1 MTQALQEAQRSQ
13 GKNGC
18 RHMLSVVVSS
28 LLGGLL
34 STSLVQANPVFH
46 FSSGSGLTALQG
58 SNPTLA
64 NTVIADFRTAG
75 NRWSSIFSD
84 NVTLNIAIDFKPLGA
99 GILGETSSNYAVTTY
114 AATRTAL
121 NVDKKTTDDST
132 AVKNLPASNTLCFL
146 TNSSSGQVILENNGS
161 ANNLYLA
168 MPTANAKAL
177 GLGTPTAT
185 AQDASMTFSSAFKF
199 DFDPTNGILAGQ
211 YDFVGVATH
220 EIGHSLGFVS
230 GVDDV
235 DYYSGPRGPERLNLD
250 PYAVLSPLDLFRY
263 SAPGVLNLA
272 YGGTPYFSIDRGV
285 THLGT
290 FSTGAFNGDGRQA
303 SHWKDNLGLGIMD
316 PAWAPGEL
324 AKMTSLDIKALDV
337 IGWDRIP
344 DAHPVPLS
352 FTSLSSSTGLPRH
365 TIANPEP
372 STLGLLSLG
381 LLGAAVYRRRTQRQ
395 RA

>member
-1 MTQALQEAQRSQ
+1 
-13 GKNGC
+13 
-18 RHMLSVVVSS
+18 MLSVVVASV
-28 LLGGLL
+28 LGGLL
-34 STSLVQANPVFH
+34 STGIVQANPVFN
-46 FSSGSGLTALQG
+46 FTIGSGLSALQG

-75 NRWSSIFSD
+75 NHWSSIFSD

-99 GILGETSSNYAVTTY
+99 GILGETGSNYAVATYTT
-114 AATRTAL
+114 TRTAL

-132 AVKNLPASNTLCFL
+132 AVKNLPAGNALSFL
-146 TNSSSGQVILENNGS
+146 TNSSSGQVILDNTGS
-161 ANNLYLA
+161 ANNVYLA

-177 GLGTPTAT
+177 GLSTPTAT
-185 AQDASMTFSSAFKF
+185 AQGASITFSSSFNF
-199 DFDPTNGILAGQ
+199 DFDPTNSITAGQ

-230 GVDDV
+230 RVDEV
-235 DYYSGPRGPERLNLD
+235 DYYSGPRGPARLNLD
-250 PYAVLSPLDLFRY
+250 PYAVVSPLDLFRY

-272 YGGTPYFSIDRGV
+272 YGGTPYFSINRGA
-285 THLGT
+285 TSLGK

-316 PAWAPGEL
+316 PTLASGEL
-324 AKMTSLDIKALDV
+324 AKITALDIKALDV

-344 DAHPVPLS
+344 GANPAALS
-352 FTSLSSSTGLPRH
+352 FTSLSSSAGPPRH

-372 STLGLLSLG
+372 STIGLLSLG
-381 LLGAAVYRRRTQRQ
+381 LLGAAVYRRRTRRQ
-395 RA
+395 RT

>member
-1 MTQALQEAQRSQ
+1 MLWRKERVSMTQALQEAQRSQ
-13 GKNGC
+13 GKNRC
-18 RHMLSVVVSS
+18 RHVLSVVVAS
-28 LLGGLL
+28 LLGGVL
-34 STSLVQANPVFH
+34 STSLVPANPVFH

-132 AVKNLPASNTLCFL
+132 AVKNLPASNTLSFL

-220 EIGHSLGFVS
+220 EIGHSLGFVHTPCSARSTCS
-230 GVDDV
+230 GIVHQA
-235 DYYSGPRGPERLNLD
+235 SSTSLTAGPRISRPTVESHTSVHFRRVPSMVMVVRPAIGRTTLDWGSWTPHGRL
-250 PYAVLSPLDLFRY
+250 
-263 SAPGVLNLA
+263 
-272 YGGTPYFSIDRGV
+272 
-285 THLGT
+285 
-290 FSTGAFNGDGRQA
+290 A
-303 SHWKDNLGLGIMD
+303 S
-316 PAWAPGEL
+316 
-324 AKMTSLDIKALDV
+324 
-337 IGWDRIP
+337 
-344 DAHPVPLS
+344 
-352 FTSLSSSTGLPRH
+352 
-365 TIANPEP
+365 
-372 STLGLLSLG
+372 
-381 LLGAAVYRRRTQRQ
+381 
-395 RA
+395 